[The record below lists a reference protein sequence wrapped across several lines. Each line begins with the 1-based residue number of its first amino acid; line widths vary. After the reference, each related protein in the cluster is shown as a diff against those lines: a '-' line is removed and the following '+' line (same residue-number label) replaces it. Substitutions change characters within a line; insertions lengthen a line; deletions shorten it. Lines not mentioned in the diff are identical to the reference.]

1 MKNPFKVSLK
11 ANEKIYVNGAVLR
24 FDRRTTVEF
33 LNDVNFLLEAHVMQL
48 EDAVSP
54 LQQLYYVIQI
64 MLMAPENALIS
75 KAVYTQHITLLRAF
89 YGDGEAAQQI
99 EAIDRMVG
107 GGKYYDAMKTIRRFD
122 ASVTAR
128 RKDRVGQGVDDV
140 TQLST
145 VAA

>member
-24 FDRRTTVEF
+24 FDRRTSVEF

-64 MLMAPENALIS
+64 MLMSPENALMS
-75 KAVYTQHITLLRAF
+75 KAVYTQHLTLFRAF
-89 YGDGEAAQQI
+89 SGDGDAAEQI
-99 EAIDRMVG
+99 EAVDRLVG
-107 GGKYYDAMKTIRRFD
+107 AGKYYDAMKSIRRID
-122 ASVTAR
+122 ASITAR
-128 RKDRVGQGVDDV
+128 RKAGLGQRMDDAAQV
-140 TQLST
+140 ST
-145 VAA
+145 AAA